1 MTNYKY
7 TCQDYRREMMLAGLK
22 KQLAAGGLSEAE
34 KKRIEAS
41 IRELEEEIGLS

>member
-1 MTNYKY
+1 MTYSNY

-22 KQLAAGGLSEAE
+22 KQLAADGLSEAE
-34 KKRIEAS
+34 KKRIEKS